1 MSTLSDLQTRLDE
14 ASADYEEFA
23 SRGLKLDITR
33 GKPSPEQ
40 LDLAADLLTTVTGDD
55 AFTPSGVD
63 TRNYGGLEGIS
74 ELREIF
80 APLLKVPADQLLA
93 GGNASL
99 TFMAQALTFALIHGS
114 AVDDRPWGH
123 GPHKLLCPVPGY
135 DRHFTLAESLGF
147 ELLSIPMDDQGPVI
161 AEAQR
166 LADDPAV
173 KGMWLVPMYSNPTGI
188 TITEQRAREL
198 AAMPTA
204 AVDFTLLWDNAY
216 GMHHLREEHPDNLD
230 ILSLCAEA
238 GNPERAWIFA
248 STSKITHAG
257 AGVSFFGGGPATV
270 DWMVSNLGKVAI
282 GPDKINQLRHL
293 RFFSDSAGVEAHMR
307 KHAEIIAPKFDAVL
321 SALEKGLGPD
331 SLARWTRPDGG
342 YFITLTTM
350 EGIADRVVK
359 LAAEA
364 GVKLTPAGATHPYGL
379 DPSNS
384 IIRIAPTMPSLE
396 EVELA
401 AQGLVA
407 CVRLASYEKL
417 VAG

>member
-1 MSTLSDLQTRLDE
+1 
-14 ASADYEEFA
+14 
-23 SRGLKLDITR
+23 
-33 GKPSPEQ
+33 
-40 LDLAADLLTTVTGDD
+40 
-55 AFTPSGVD
+55 
-63 TRNYGGLEGIS
+63 
-74 ELREIF
+74 
-80 APLLKVPADQLLA
+80 
-93 GGNASL
+93 
-99 TFMAQALTFALIHGS
+99 
-114 AVDDRPWGH
+114 
-123 GPHKLLCPVPGY
+123 VPGY

-331 SLARWTRPDGG
+331 SPRSVDAARWRLLHHADDDGG
-342 YFITLTTM
+342 HRRSRGQARRRGGSQTDS
-350 EGIADRVVK
+350 GRS
-359 LAAEA
+359 
-364 GVKLTPAGATHPYGL
+364 H
-379 DPSNS
+379 
-384 IIRIAPTMPSLE
+384 PSLWSGSE
-396 EVELA
+396 QQHHPHRSDD
-401 AQGLVA
+401 AQSRGGRIGRSGSR
-407 CVRLASYEKL
+407 RLCQTRQL
-417 VAG
+417 

>member
-1 MSTLSDLQTRLDE
+1 MSPNSELQTQLDE
-14 ASADYEEFA
+14 ASRDYEEFA

-40 LDLAADLLTTVTGDD
+40 LDLAGDLLTAVTADD
-55 AFTPSGVD
+55 VITPSGVD
-63 TRNYGGLEGIS
+63 ARNYGGLEGLV

-80 APLLKVPADQLLA
+80 APLLKIPAEQLLA

-99 TFMAQALTFALIHGS
+99 TFMAQALTFATMHGTV
-114 AVDDRPWGH
+114 ADDRPWGEE
-123 GPHKLLCPVPGY
+123 PRKLLCPVPGY
-135 DRHFTLAESLGF
+135 DRHFALAESLGF
-147 ELLSIPMDDQGPVI
+147 ELLSIPMDEEGPVI

-166 LADDPAV
+166 LAEDASV

-188 TITEQRAREL
+188 TISLKRAAEL
-198 AAMPTA
+198 AAMPA
-204 AVDFTLLWDNAY
+204 AASDFTLLWDNAY
-216 GMHHLREEHPDNLD
+216 GVHHLRDEHVENID

-238 GNPERAWIFA
+238 GNPERPWIFA
-248 STSKITHAG
+248 STSKITLAG
-257 AGVSFFGGGPATV
+257 AGVSFFGGGPLSV
-270 DWMVSNLGKVAI
+270 DWMKTNLGKISI
-282 GPDKINQLRHL
+282 GPDKVNQLRHV
-293 RFFSDSAGVEAHMR
+293 RFFGDSAGVEAHMR

-321 SALEKGLGPD
+321 DALESAFGD
-331 SLARWTRPDGG
+331 SDLARWTRPDGG

-379 DPSNS
+379 DPANNV
-384 IIRIAPTMPSLE
+384 IRIAPTMPVLE

-407 CVRLASYEKL
+407 CLKLASYEKL
-417 VAG
+417 LAG